1 MDNSEKERSI
11 EANLFNKY
19 SDYSDEQILEIL
31 IKRKDYQEVAVETAI
46 KIALDRKIID
56 SRQDLLAPEFR
67 INESGKK
74 SLFPEISNTFHRSR
88 VIGSIFRFMY
98 LMSLLPLTYGILNY
112 AKGEIVQTMLGV
124 GIGLLWFVLCL
135 LLKKTQNV
143 LFFIPLFILMFG
155 VSIITGFGIFKK
167 ETFQLVDVFVLLIS
181 TLLPF
186 YLMLYLK
193 TLIKNS

>member
-1 MDNSEKERSI
+1 MDNSEKERSK
-11 EANLFNKY
+11 ETNLYNKY

-31 IKRKDYQEVAVETAI
+31 KKRKDYQDVAVEIAI
-46 KIALDRKIID
+46 KIALDRKLIA
-56 SRQDLLAPEFR
+56 SKQDLLAPEFR
-67 INESGKK
+67 IIESGNK

-112 AKGEIVQTMLGV
+112 AKGEIYQTVLGV
-124 GIGLLWFVLCL
+124 GIGLLWFILCL

-143 LFFIPLFILMFG
+143 LVFIPLFILLFG

-167 ETFQLVDVFVLLIS
+167 EMFQLVDVFVLVIS
-181 TLLPF
+181 TLVPF

-193 TLIKNS
+193 NLIKKS